1 MLHRALHGGCPI
13 HQDVSEYIEL
23 VEKQMYPEALEL
35 ILEKN
40 PLPFITGTICAH
52 RCMDKCTRN
61 FYEASVYIRN
71 LKLIAAQEGYDA
83 VMARLAPAQR
93 QDAKKTA
100 IIGAGPAGIAA
111 AYFIARE
118 GYPVTVFE
126 KENEPGGIVKNVI
139 PEFRIAS
146 DAIARDVSF
155 AKRMARSSY
164 AAGKRRAFMS

>member
-1 MLHRALHGGCPI
+1 MLHRALHGRLPI

-61 FYEASVYIRN
+61 FYDDSVYIRN

-83 VMARLAPAQR
+83 VMARPCPR
-93 QDAKKTA
+93 HR
-100 IIGAGPAGIAA
+100 AGGQENRHNR
-111 AYFIARE
+111 ARV
-118 GYPVTVFE
+118 P
-126 KENEPGGIVKNVI
+126 
-139 PEFRIAS
+139 
-146 DAIARDVSF
+146 
-155 AKRMARSSY
+155 
-164 AAGKRRAFMS
+164 RA